1 MSEGRD
7 VGGIEELL
15 SSSLALA
22 VAEPDCGP
30 GLSETLTRVIMEEW
44 DASRSASIVASGEME
59 MEMEKEFKSADMQ

>member
-44 DASRSASIVASGEME
+44 DANRFASIVADGGDGEGNG
-59 MEMEKEFKSADMQ
+59 KGIQIC

>member
-44 DASRSASIVASGEME
+44 DASRFASIVASGEME